1 MHEQPSGREG
11 HAVFVM
17 KFTVCVDDN
26 SHYSD
31 ESERYKKGDYPTA
44 EAAVA
49 DCKQIVDDYLSAAH
63 REGMPASELYRSYV
77 SFGEDPFVVSES
89 ERTLYSSWAY
99 AKERCSEICVQS

>member
-1 MHEQPSGREG
+1 
-11 HAVFVM
+11 M
-17 KFTVCVDDN
+17 KFTIFVDEN

-49 DCKQIVDDYLSAAH
+49 ACKQIVDDYLSAAY
-63 REGMPASELYRSYV
+63 REGMPASELYRSYI

-89 ERTLYSSWAY
+89 GKTRYSSWDY
-99 AKERCSEICVQS
+99 AKKRCSEICVQS